1 MTKKT
6 DETVYTAT
14 YTLTQKGMDGDV
26 HSTLSFNPMVSTQ
39 DPNDEAP
46 MAFEQMSYLVQV
58 HLEAIGMIDEHGNL
72 LAPDQFHDEHAMK
85 VSTFKP
91 TIVN

>member
-26 HSTLSFNPMVSTQ
+26 HSTLSFNPMVGGQ
-39 DPNDEAP
+39 NPEDEAP
-46 MAFEQMSYLVQV
+46 LAFEQMSYLVQV
-58 HLEAIGMIDEHGNL
+58 HLEAIGMIDSDGNL
-72 LAPDQFHDEHAMK
+72 IDADTFHDEHAMQ